1 MYVLLLMVI
10 SPFTVVHILFGTE
23 EKMKL
28 KLDSIIIDFITSV
41 SLKEKLS
48 LEDLLVMINR
58 IRKRIEF
65 RTQNGYHDAPATSLV
80 CYMMPDETLTDEV
93 LMDEHITESFEM

>member
-1 MYVLLLMVI
+1 MVI

-80 CYMMPDETLTDEV
+80 CYTMPDETLTDEV
-93 LMDEHITESFEM
+93 FMDEHITESLEM

>member
-1 MYVLLLMVI
+1 MVI
-10 SPFTVVHILFGTE
+10 SPFTVVHIPFGTQ
-23 EKMKL
+23 EKINL
-28 KLDSIIIDFITSV
+28 KLEFIIIDFITSI

-93 LMDEHITESFEM
+93 FMDEHITESFEM

>member
-1 MYVLLLMVI
+1 MVI

-28 KLDSIIIDFITSV
+28 KLDSIVIDFITSV

-80 CYMMPDETLTDEV
+80 CYMMPEETLTDEV
-93 LMDEHITESFEM
+93 FMDEHITESLEM